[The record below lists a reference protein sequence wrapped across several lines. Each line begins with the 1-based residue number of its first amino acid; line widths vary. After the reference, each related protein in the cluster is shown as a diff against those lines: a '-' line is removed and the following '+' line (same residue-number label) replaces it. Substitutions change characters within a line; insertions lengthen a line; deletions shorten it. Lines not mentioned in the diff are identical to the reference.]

1 MSLKMSLKMLFG
13 KMSFEKLPLKH
24 NSFKNVKKSYQNAQ
38 MPIFETFVVRTNV
51 IRTKLGSP
59 PANI

>member
-1 MSLKMSLKMLFG
+1 MLFG